1 MQSDCK
7 AFYYENILQ
16 EGYVIEK
23 DGETPFAACYEKAAK
38 LVDKLLEENKKINR
52 SFAASENPEIRLYN
66 VIPFIGRRGTG
77 KTSAMFTFRNMLSP
91 QEDSDKN
98 SGLRK
103 QLMEQYVSIADH
115 TFISLRFIN
124 AEFLLESEDI
134 IEIILAEMQNCLTE
148 TVQKNGR
155 LRMQEEPL
163 RQLYWKF
170 DKILKHLR
178 LLRSGSIKPIE
189 AGESAL
195 RVLKE
200 LAGSHSVE
208 LEFRELVKDYLDFFS
223 YGTNR
228 CCLVVVIDD
237 VDLYSPDGRVSQKNA
252 YDLLK
257 KIYEFLMVPG
267 IIVLM
272 SYDEDKIKSACKW
285 YFESRNMP
293 EKEMTQQ
300 FLQKMMPT
308 YQRIYLPDYENID
321 LAGANDTRNILNIRL
336 STEKQRE
343 LFGKRAAS
351 HTVCFGSKELI
362 LLLIAERTGIYFDMA
377 GEKKHFLEER
387 NLRELHDF
395 LNIIIALDQTSVNT
409 KSDKEIM
416 AGNRLLIKQYLYD
429 SFASRMLTSDEKQL
443 FKTWTTYPALR
454 RSREILKEVRRRI
467 ADIKGMEKT
476 QDQEMAHYSYG
487 ELARSIYY
495 SSRRVYSPPEK
506 AFQRAP
512 FSKELVYCILFMYSI
527 LLNDL
532 YADYLSTISKGEKN
546 RPKEEFLKLIGSSV
560 AGHWANDMFPTTILG
575 SVTAKRG
582 TPFKIGSVDIPELST
597 VWRILLVDNKGNTL
611 KKALKSSETL
621 KCFLEDVIRRVE
633 WSGMF
638 FTRIRYHGNYDTAP
652 DEYNFEI
659 KTLETSGTTEY
670 LVLKPIS
677 YTSGK
682 ITACFNILNF
692 CVNSFRWNSYF
703 PSLHKALKDA
713 LKRQIIVQ
721 ALDNRIGE
729 FGAVFDE
736 AAQHTLFSEYRRW
749 STKTDGMALPIQN
762 FDMCYNILKRIA
774 DTEQNG
780 MAEETLQFP
789 RIGDAE
795 KPADKAEEIKCKKLC
810 MEYYR
815 LLLENIKKALA
826 VQDDSYRLNGKFTKA
841 FETCPFVHAVFADFP
856 AEEESENSWVAE
868 EMFRLFS
875 GVAIVA
881 ENAAQTEKIVLI

>member
-1 MQSDCK
+1 MRADCK
-7 AFYYENILQ
+7 AFHYENILQ

-23 DGETPFAACYEKAAK
+23 DRETPFADCYQKAAK
-38 LVDKLLEENKKINR
+38 LVDKLLEENEKINR
-52 SFAASENPEIRLYN
+52 SFAESENPEIRLYN

-103 QLMEQYVSIADH
+103 QVMEQYGRIADH
-115 TFISLRFIN
+115 AFISLKFIN
-124 AEFLLESEDI
+124 AEFLLESEDV

-178 LLRSGSIKPIE
+178 FLRTGSIKPIE

-208 LEFRELVKDYLDFFS
+208 LEFRELVKEYLDFFS
-223 YGTNR
+223 YGSNR
-228 CCLVVVIDD
+228 CCLVVVVDD
-237 VDLYSPDGRVSQKNA
+237 VDLYSPDERGSQKNA

-267 IIVLM
+267 IIVFM
-272 SYDEDKIKSACKW
+272 SYDEDKIKSACKR

-321 LAGANDTRNILNIRL
+321 LAGANDTRNILNIRI
-336 STEKQRE
+336 SVEKQRE

-351 HTVCFGSKELI
+351 TAICFGSKELI
-362 LLLIAERTGIYFDMA
+362 LLLIAERTGIYFDIA

-387 NLRELHDF
+387 NLRQLHDF
-395 LNIIIALDQTSVNT
+395 LKIILLLEQTPAKKT
-409 KSDKEIM
+409 DKEIL
-416 AGNRLLIKQYLYD
+416 AGNRLLMKQYLYN

-443 FKTWTTYPALR
+443 FKTWMAYPALR
-454 RSREILKEVRRRI
+454 RSREILNEIRRRI

-476 QDQEMAHYSYG
+476 QDQAADHYNYG
-487 ELARSIYY
+487 ELAQSIYY
-495 SSRRVYSPPEK
+495 SSRRVFSPPEH

-532 YADYLSTISKGEKN
+532 YADYLSALSKGEKN
-546 RPKEEFLKLIGSSV
+546 RLKEEFLKLIGSSV
-560 AGHWANDMFPTTILG
+560 AGRWANDMFPTIILESTTG
-575 SVTAKRG
+575 KQG
-582 TPFKIGSVDIPELST
+582 LPFKISSVNISELSI
-597 VWRILLVDNKGNTL
+597 VWRIPLVDKRGNTL
-611 KKALKSSETL
+611 EKALENRGTL
-621 KCFLEDVIRRVE
+621 KYFLEDIIRRVE

-638 FTRIRYHGNYDTAP
+638 FTRIRYHGTYDTAP
-652 DEYNFEI
+652 DEYDFEI
-659 KTLETSGTTEY
+659 KTSETSGMTKCP
-670 LVLKPIS
+670 VLSPVS
-677 YTSGK
+677 YTSGS
-682 ITACFNILNF
+682 IRAYFNILNF

-703 PSLHKALKDA
+703 PSLHKALKET
-713 LKRQIIVQ
+713 LKRQIMAQTPDRV
-721 ALDNRIGE
+721 GE
-729 FGAVFDE
+729 FEAVFDE
-736 AAQHTLFSEYRRW
+736 AAQHTLFAEYRRW
-749 STKTDGMALPIQN
+749 SEQTDGMALPIQN

-780 MAEETLQFP
+780 MAEETLRFP
-789 RIGDAE
+789 RIGENE
-795 KPADKAEEIKCKKLC
+795 KTADKAEEIKCQTLC

-815 LLLENIKKALA
+815 LLLNNTINALA
-826 VQDDSYRLNGKFTKA
+826 VQDKYYGLNGKFKNA
-841 FETCPFVHAVFADFP
+841 FKECPFVSTVLNSFP
-856 AEEESENSWVAE
+856 AKEGSENFWVAE

-875 GVAIVA
+875 NVAVVA
-881 ENAAQTEKIVLI
+881 ESAAQTGKIVGI